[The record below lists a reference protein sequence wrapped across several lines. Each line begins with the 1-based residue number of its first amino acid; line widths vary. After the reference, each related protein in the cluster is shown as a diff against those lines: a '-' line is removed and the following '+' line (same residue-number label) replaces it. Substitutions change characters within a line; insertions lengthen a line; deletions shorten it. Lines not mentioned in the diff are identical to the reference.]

1 LHVIGHGVILADA
14 ETISRATDEPGE
26 FGIALGQHE
35 GYLLPVH
42 PGCDLVPFNTDPP
55 DPLLAIA
62 TDLLAQAEARHRT
75 ATRLEYSIRQLSRGS
90 RDRSSVSIEHIRE
103 HLRAMHDLTEAERT
117 LLDELERELSGASR

>member
-1 LHVIGHGVILADA
+1 
-14 ETISRATDEPGE
+14 
-26 FGIALGQHE
+26 
-35 GYLLPVH
+35 
-42 PGCDLVPFNTDPP
+42 VPFNTDPP

-103 HLRAMHDLTEAERT
+103 HLRAMHDLTEAERS